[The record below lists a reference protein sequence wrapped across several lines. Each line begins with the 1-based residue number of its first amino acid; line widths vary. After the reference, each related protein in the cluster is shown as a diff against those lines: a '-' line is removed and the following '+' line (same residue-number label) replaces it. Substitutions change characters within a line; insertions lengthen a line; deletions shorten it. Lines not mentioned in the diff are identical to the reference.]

1 MHPSCSMLAEI
12 NRRIRRHLPFDKKGF
27 TTGSMVKF
35 IISTPLHPKL
45 TNRIWAHKK
54 YPPWTTLV
62 PKDHYSFVSS
72 SWDAILEFFFQEKK
86 DQDTLPLFKTK

>member
-1 MHPSCSMLAEI
+1 MLAEI

-72 SWDAILEFFFQEKK
+72 SWDAILEFFFPRKK
-86 DQDTLPLFKTK
+86 RSRYFTTFQNQIGKNC

>member
-1 MHPSCSMLAEI
+1 MLAEI
-12 NRRIRRHLPFDKKGF
+12 NRRIRQHVPFDKKKGF

-35 IISTPLHPKL
+35 IFSTPLHPKL
-45 TNRIWAHKK
+45 TKRIWAHKK
-54 YPPWTTLV
+54 YPPSTTLV
-62 PKDHYSFVSS
+62 PEDHYSFVSS